1 MSYYAHD
8 VRLMSRFVDGILHGL
23 AVERHRFVLLPPRVV
38 PGIERPIQR
47 VGFNAHQAIANHKF
61 AGHDIVSVLTP
72 TAEAFAGLLSQAIGS
87 VGDGLVTARAA
98 QRRAC
103 CDAQH
108 HRQAMAPPLSAA
120 RIGNECEALRQRTHL
135 FGIEHDLGG
144 SGQL

>member
-1 MSYYAHD
+1 MSYHAHD
-8 VRLMSRFVDGILHGL
+8 VGLLPGLVEGIFHGL
-23 AVERHRFVLLPPRVV
+23 AIHRQCIVLRSPGLI
-38 PGIERPIQR
+38 PGIERPVQR
-47 VGFNAHQAIANHKF
+47 PRFNAYQASANDKF

-108 HRQAMAPPLSAA
+108 QRQAMAPPLSAA
-120 RIGNECEALRQRTHL
+120 RIGNECEPLRQ
-135 FGIEHDLGG
+135 
-144 SGQL
+144 

>member
-1 MSYYAHD
+1 MSC
-8 VRLMSRFVDGILHGL
+8 LIGGILHGF
-23 AVERHRFVLLPPRVV
+23 AIERPRLVLLPPRVV
-38 PGIERPIQR
+38 PDIERPIQR

-108 HRQAMAPPLSAA
+108 HRQAMAPPLRTA
-120 RIGNECEALRQRTHL
+120 RIGNEREALRQ
-135 FGIEHDLGG
+135 
-144 SGQL
+144 